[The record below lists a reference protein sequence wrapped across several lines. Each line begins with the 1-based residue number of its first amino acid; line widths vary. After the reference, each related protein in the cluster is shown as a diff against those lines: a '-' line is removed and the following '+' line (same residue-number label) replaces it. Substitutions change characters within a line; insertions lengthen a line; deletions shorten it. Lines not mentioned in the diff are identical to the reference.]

1 MIQRTDGQRRY
12 WTWWF
17 IPRPFDVVSSFLYPS
32 VLGMYFYNLF
42 SNCDCKGIMRSWQA
56 IVLIII
62 ATVLL
67 LCIDRVEY
75 WRYGEETPHRVA
87 IALLIARVI
96 LIETVSQIDHFS
108 FSAFLYL
115 IIPLLACLYFRMRA
129 GYALAAAAL
138 LLYIVK
144 HILHRFSFNT
154 VDEIENLFIFT
165 IGLVFVL
172 MMARAV
178 LTERAS
184 RARAE
189 QLLAALEL
197 SHQQLQRYSEQAA
210 DLAATRERNRL
221 ARDIHDTLGHYL
233 TVINVQL
240 EKAQAFRRKK
250 PEEADRAVGDARRL
264 ASEALQDVRRSV
276 GTLRQT
282 EELFAFW
289 PSLNALIEQFRSEH
303 YQLILHVEGDEEG
316 FSKQRLLTLYRVVQ
330 EGLTNI
336 RKHAQAQN
344 VQFDL
349 CFGEQEA
356 SLSLHDDGRGFD
368 SAMRHDGYGL
378 QGIQERLEIIG
389 GTLTI
394 ESEGTHANGNGKTA
408 GTWLKV
414 VVPKDSYIPNPVS
427 V

>member
-1 MIQRTDGQRRY
+1 MTQRAGEQRRR

-17 IPRPFDVVSSFLYPS
+17 IPRPFDVVASFLYPS

-42 SNCDCKGIMRSWQA
+42 SGCVCKGVMRSWQA
-56 IVLIII
+56 IVLIIV
-62 ATVLL
+62 ATVIL

-75 WRYGEETPHRVA
+75 WRYGEETPRTVA
-87 IALLIARVI
+87 IVLLIVRAI

-115 IIPLLACLYFRMRA
+115 IMPLLACLYFGMRA
-129 GYALAAAAL
+129 GYALATVAL

-144 HILHRFSFNT
+144 HALRHSFSFNT
-154 VDEIENLFIFT
+154 TNEMEYLFIFT

-189 QLLAALEL
+189 RLLAALES
-197 SHQQLQRYSEQAA
+197 SHQQLKLYSEQVA

-240 EKAQAFRRKK
+240 EKAQAFRKKK
-250 PEEADRAVGDARRL
+250 PEEADRAVSDARRM
-264 ASEALQDVRRSV
+264 AGEALQDVRRSV
-276 GTLRQT
+276 GALRQT

-289 PSLNALIEQFRSEH
+289 PSVNALIEQFRSEQ
-303 YQLILHVEGDEEG
+303 YQLTLHVEGHEEG
-316 FSKQRLLTLYRVVQ
+316 FSKQRLLTLYRVIQ

-336 RKHAQAQN
+336 RKHAQARN
-344 VQFDL
+344 VQLDL
-349 CFGEQEA
+349 WFGEQEA
-356 SLSLHDDGRGFD
+356 SLSLYDDGRGFD
-368 SAMRHDGYGL
+368 LAMQHDGYGL
-378 QGIQERLEIIG
+378 QGIQERLEVIG

-394 ESEGTHANGNGKTA
+394 ESERGNESVPGRGTR
-408 GTWLKV
+408 LKV
-414 VVPKDSYIPNPVS
+414 IVPKDSYIPNPVS

>member
-1 MIQRTDGQRRY
+1 MTYRSNEQRRR
-12 WTWWF
+12 WAWWF

-32 VLGMYFYNLF
+32 VLGMYFYNLL
-42 SNCDCKGIMRSWQA
+42 SDCGCKMVMRGGQA
-56 IVLIII
+56 IVLIVV
-62 ATVLL
+62 ATLLL

-75 WRYGEETPHRVA
+75 WRYGEETPRKVA
-87 IALLIARVI
+87 IALLIARAV
-96 LIETVSQIDHFS
+96 LIETVAQIDHFS
-108 FSAFLYL
+108 FSPFLYL
-115 IIPLLACLYFRMRA
+115 ILPLLACLYFGMRT
-129 GYALAAAAL
+129 GYALAVLAWL
-138 LLYIVK
+138 IYMLK
-144 HILHRFSFNT
+144 HVLRHSFNFNT
-154 VDEIENLFIFT
+154 ANGMEYLFVFT
-165 IGLVFVL
+165 IALVFVL

-184 RARAE
+184 RAQAE
-189 QLLAALEL
+189 RLLAALES
-197 SHQQLQRYSEQAA
+197 SHQQLKLYSEQAA

-240 EKAQAFRRKK
+240 EKAQAFRKKK
-250 PEEADRAVGDARRL
+250 PEEADRAVSDARRM

-276 GTLRQT
+276 GALRQT

-289 PSLNALIEQFRSEH
+289 PSMNALIDQFRSEQ
-303 YQLILHVEGDEEG
+303 YQLILRVEGHEEG

-336 RKHAQAQN
+336 RKHAQAHN
-344 VQFDL
+344 VQLDL

-356 SLSLHDDGRGFD
+356 VLSLHDDGRGFD
-368 SAMRHDGYGL
+368 PSMQHNGYGL

-389 GTLTI
+389 GMLTI
-394 ESEGTHANGNGKTA
+394 ESESGTGSAPGK
-408 GTWLKV
+408 GTRLNV
-414 VVPKDSYIPNPVS
+414 RVPKDSYIPNPVS